1 MAAARYMPELE
12 FTSMIYIAERY
23 VQIPPTNW
31 TIRCVQPNCETML
44 WLRRYWCDFAE
55 LKIYNRGRAAL
66 CPDCLTL
73 YYTDEPVR
81 VSRVIGG

>member
-1 MAAARYMPELE
+1 
-12 FTSMIYIAERY
+12 
-23 VQIPPTNW
+23 
-31 TIRCVQPNCETML
+31 ML
-44 WLRRYWCDFAE
+44 WLRRYWCDFTE

-81 VSRVIGG
+81 MSRVIGV

>member
-1 MAAARYMPELE
+1 MSARYMPELQ
-12 FTSMIYIAERY
+12 FTSMIYAAERY
-23 VQIPPTNW
+23 VQIPPTHS
-31 TIRCVQPNCETML
+31 TMRVQPGCETML

-81 VSRVIGG
+81 MSRVVGS